1 MTSLKLHAK
10 HLLINIA
17 MTTDV
22 LLYSG
27 WSSEANNKPQY
38 YEKMTVKKV
47 LTSILLSL
55 LTKYLQNR
63 YTVNLNGL
71 VKEVTAD

>member
-1 MTSLKLHAK
+1 
-10 HLLINIA
+10 

-27 WSSEANNKPQY
+27 WSSEANNKLQCY
-38 YEKMTVKKV
+38 DVTVKKV
-47 LTSILLSL
+47 LTLILLPL

-71 VKEVTAD
+71 VKEVSVI

>member
-1 MTSLKLHAK
+1 MPEKFSRCLV
-10 HLLINIA
+10 A

-38 YEKMTVKKV
+38 YDVTVKNV
-47 LTSILLSL
+47 LTSILLPL
-55 LTKYLQNR
+55 LTKYLKNR
-63 YTVNLNGL
+63 Y
-71 VKEVTAD
+71 KI

>member
-1 MTSLKLHAK
+1 
-10 HLLINIA
+10 

-38 YEKMTVKKV
+38 YEKTCYCNSEKGVNFNFAPIPVRNSETDYSCKTNGIETESSFTVGK
-47 LTSILLSL
+47 
-55 LTKYLQNR
+55 
-63 YTVNLNGL
+63 
-71 VKEVTAD
+71 

>member
-1 MTSLKLHAK
+1 
-10 HLLINIA
+10 

-27 WSSEANNKPQY
+27 WSSEANNKPQCY
-38 YEKMTVKKV
+38 GVTVKKV
-47 LTSILLSL
+47 LTSILLPL

-71 VKEVTAD
+71 VKEVTAN

>member
-1 MTSLKLHAK
+1 
-10 HLLINIA
+10 

-27 WSSEANNKPQY
+27 WSSEANNKPQCY
-38 YEKMTVKKV
+38 GVTVKKV
-47 LTSILLSL
+47 LTSILLPL

-63 YTVNLNGL
+63 YTVNINGL
-71 VKEVTAD
+71 AKDVTAN